1 LPIAPLFNALFFIKS
16 AYFVLPINYEM
27 QIKQEIIRLLTNT
40 DFYISAKLVRAE
52 QTAISQIRN
61 RIGKRYDCNLI
72 FQPLLPPAVGEH
84 NGEQLD
90 SRDQWIVT
98 ITIDIALY
106 HLYSQTGMKDIPTHR
121 QQRYQD
127 AIDWLKDVGNGDTPT
142 ELPLVIDEN
151 GDEYSEFRLNSR
163 PPENHKW

>member
-1 LPIAPLFNALFFIKS
+1 MCVNIDIDMRFLQES
-16 AYFVLPINYEM
+16 DYEM
-27 QIKQEIIRLLTNT
+27 QIKQEIVKLLTSADMNW
-40 DFYISAKLVRAE
+40 YYSAKLVRAE

-61 RIGKRYDCNLI
+61 RIGKRYDCNII
-72 FQPLLPPAVGEH
+72 FQALLPPVKG

-106 HLYSQTGMKDIPTHR
+106 HLYSQTGMKDIPEHR

-127 AIDWLKDVGNGDTPT
+127 ALDWLKDVGNGTTTAD
-142 ELPLVIDEN
+142 LPLLIDKDGEQHS
-151 GDEYSEFRLNSR
+151 DFIINSR
-163 PPENHKW
+163 TPQNWKW